1 MTNLFIV
8 GAAKSA
14 TTSFHDYLSQHPDIN
29 MSSVKEPNFF
39 ATEELSNDNL
49 YYSGA
54 PLVKSND
61 EYESLF
67 IKKDIFKIRGESSV
81 SYLFYPGV
89 ANRLKEY
96 NDKSK
101 VLIFLRNPIQRAFSH
116 YLMDFTAGYFNTSFS
131 ELIKNPELN
140 TKAYQQTILQSFYFN
155 QVKNYLKVFGDKKIK
170 IIILEEIENNTNDVI
185 KDIEDFLDID
195 HFNGYNFDKKNSFSY
210 SNSSIIKLIY
220 RSQFMK
226 IILRKF
232 INKDNINGLKLY
244 FLRGKKPI
252 MSNESKFFLENL
264 FYEDVKSL
272 SDLLNKDLNSI
283 WKIN

>member
-1 MTNLFIV
+1 
-8 GAAKSA
+8 
-14 TTSFHDYLSQHPDIN
+14 
-29 MSSVKEPNFF
+29 
-39 ATEELSNDNL
+39 
-49 YYSGA
+49 
-54 PLVKSND
+54 
-61 EYESLF
+61 
-67 IKKDIFKIRGESSV
+67 
-81 SYLFYPGV
+81 
-89 ANRLKEY
+89 
-96 NDKSK
+96 
-101 VLIFLRNPIQRAFSH
+101 
-116 YLMDFTAGYFNTSFS
+116 MDFTAGYFNTSFS